1 MRTIISGTDKQ
12 LYDMI
17 INLHDDI
24 FKHNQTDF
32 LIKIILTKDV
42 DLSLLQDFVSLAQ
55 DLQNDWNGEIN
66 IEFDIQN
73 EEEIIHE

>member
-1 MRTIISGTDKQ
+1 MQTVISGTDKQ

-17 INLHDDI
+17 IKLHDDI

-32 LIKIILTKDV
+32 LIKIVLTKDA

-55 DLQNDWNGEIN
+55 DLQNDWNEEIK
-66 IEFDIQN
+66 IEFNIQN
-73 EEEIIHE
+73 EDETSL

>member
-1 MRTIISGTDKQ
+1 MQTVISGTDKQ

-17 INLHDDI
+17 IKLHDDI

-32 LIKIILTKDV
+32 LIKIMLTKDA

-55 DLQNDWNGEIN
+55 DLQNDWNEEIK
-66 IEFDIQN
+66 IEFNIQN
-73 EEEIIHE
+73 EDETSL

>member
-1 MRTIISGTDKQ
+1 MQTVISGTDKQ

-17 INLHDDI
+17 IKLHDDI

-32 LIKIILTKDV
+32 LIKIVLTKDT

-55 DLQNDWNGEIN
+55 DLQNDWNEEIK
-66 IEFDIQN
+66 IEFNIQN
-73 EEEIIHE
+73 EDETSL

>member
-17 INLHDDI
+17 IMLHDDI
-24 FKHNQTDF
+24 FKHNETDF
-32 LIKIILTKDV
+32 LIKITLAKDA

>member
-1 MRTIISGTDKQ
+1 MQTIISGTDKQ

-17 INLHDDI
+17 IKLHDDI

-32 LIKIILTKDV
+32 LIKIVLTKDA

-55 DLQNDWNGEIN
+55 DLQNDWNEEIK
-66 IEFDIQN
+66 IEFNIQN
-73 EEEIIHE
+73 EDETSL

>member
-1 MRTIISGTDKQ
+1 MQTIISGTDKQ

-17 INLHDDI
+17 IKLHDDI

-32 LIKIILTKDV
+32 LIKIMLTKDA

-55 DLQNDWNGEIN
+55 DLVNDWHGEIN
-66 IEFDIQN
+66 ISFDIQN
-73 EEEIIHE
+73 EEEFVHE

>member
-1 MRTIISGTDKQ
+1 MQTIISGTDKQ

-17 INLHDDI
+17 IKLHDDI

-32 LIKIILTKDV
+32 LIKIMLTKDA

-55 DLQNDWNGEIN
+55 DLQNDWNEEIK
-66 IEFDIQN
+66 IEFNIQN
-73 EEEIIHE
+73 EDETSL

>member
-55 DLQNDWNGEIN
+55 DLQNDWNGDIN
-66 IEFDIQN
+66 IEFNIQH
-73 EEEIIHE
+73 EEELVDE

>member
-1 MRTIISGTDKQ
+1 MQTVISGTDKQ

-55 DLQNDWNGEIN
+55 DLQNDWNGDIN
-66 IEFDIQN
+66 IEFDIQH
-73 EEEIIHE
+73 EEELVDE